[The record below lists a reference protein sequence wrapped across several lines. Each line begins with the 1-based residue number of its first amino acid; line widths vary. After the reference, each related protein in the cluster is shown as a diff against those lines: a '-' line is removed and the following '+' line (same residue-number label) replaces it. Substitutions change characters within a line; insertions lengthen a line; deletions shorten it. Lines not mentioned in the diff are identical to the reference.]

1 MPHAYILASKSIL
14 SAFKYI
20 RVPLLLNKEQISKV
34 LEKISQADPTSI
46 LSFIVSFL
54 GKGILYTCSIHFFIF
69 HSLLF
74 KMTSLMHDLFNVGN
88 GGGGRGGGGRRTGR
102 WVPSRGAEEG
112 PARRRKA
119 KGAENSGGGGA
130 GQSRTRLGWGRGA
143 RGPAELWGLAL
154 AGEEAASPGRR
165 P

>member
-1 MPHAYILASKSIL
+1 MTLTHSPLLWKGPWPIDHLPMPHAYILASKSIL

-54 GKGILYTCSIHFFIF
+54 GKGILYTCSIYFFIF

-88 GGGGRGGGGRRTGR
+88 GGGGRGWKNKEEKITRTLI
-102 WVPSRGAEEG
+102 SQNNHIQ
-112 PARRRKA
+112 
-119 KGAENSGGGGA
+119 NSHSLYNIFSITVYQQEDG
-130 GQSRTRLGWGRGA
+130 
-143 RGPAELWGLAL
+143 
-154 AGEEAASPGRR
+154 
-165 P
+165 

>member
-1 MPHAYILASKSIL
+1 MKLTHSPLLWKGPWPIDHLPMPHAYILASKSIL

-20 RVPLLLNKEQISKV
+20 QVSLLLNKEQTSKV

-54 GKGILYTCSIHFFIF
+54 GKGILYTCSMYFFF

-88 GGGGRGGGGRRTGR
+88 GGGGRG
-102 WVPSRGAEEG
+102 WKNKEKKKSP
-112 PARRRKA
+112 
-119 KGAENSGGGGA
+119 
-130 GQSRTRLGWGRGA
+130 
-143 RGPAELWGLAL
+143 ELSYPKTIIFKIVILFITFFL
-154 AGEEAASPGRR
+154 SLYTNKRMDR
-165 P
+165 